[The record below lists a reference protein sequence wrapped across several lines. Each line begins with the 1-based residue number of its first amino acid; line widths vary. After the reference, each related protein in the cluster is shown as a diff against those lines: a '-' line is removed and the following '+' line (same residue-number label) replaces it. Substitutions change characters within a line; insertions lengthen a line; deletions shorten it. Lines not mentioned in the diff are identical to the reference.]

1 MKSFKKIIIPAL
13 SILILITS
21 SCSDPDKE
29 QADTILSGD
38 WQLVSSESVPF
49 SSEHDYFLSFRD
61 NKIYSM
67 HNRYGIK
74 IVDCYQKSYIIKNG
88 SIRFTHQSVD
98 QSIKFSINIQRD
110 TLKLYRNHKT
120 YRFIHA
126 ADKCQYDQHIM
137 NRNRYNLGQLKSK
150 QIDEASGMIVS
161 KNNPGVI
168 WTHNDSGSE
177 DRIFAIDYR
186 GNTLLEVW
194 LENVDLVDCE
204 DISIMDING
213 EPYILLADI
222 GDNKAVRDDICIYLI
237 PEVAVDTTR
246 KQQSIS
252 LTTITRI
259 PVQLGSARRD
269 AETLVTLPDN
279 DIMIISKREKNV
291 HVYRE
296 NLNNLVNG
304 RLILDKITE
313 LPYYNIVAGDF
324 HEPTGSLLIKD
335 YGNVYTMLI
344 DNGIPNIY
352 TAKSHDYLPE
362 PQGEALSWDLY
373 GTGYFTLSEK
383 RNLTSVSLYYYP
395 YMPYWMR

>member
-1 MKSFKKIIIPAL
+1 MKSLSNTIVFAL
-13 SILILITS
+13 TILILITS
-21 SCSDPDKE
+21 SCNDSDKE
-29 QADTILSGD
+29 QAGTILSGD
-38 WQLVSSESVPF
+38 WQLVITEGVPF
-49 SSEHDYFLSFRD
+49 AAEHHYFLSFRD

-67 HNRYGIK
+67 HDRYGIG
-74 IVDCYQKSYIIKNG
+74 IVDCYQQPYTIKSG
-88 SIRFTHQSVD
+88 SIQFTHQSVD
-98 QSIKFSINIQRD
+98 QNIKFSINTQRD
-110 TLKLYRNHKT
+110 TLKLYHNHKT
-120 YRFIHA
+120 YQFIHA
-126 ADKCQYDQHIM
+126 TDKCQYDQHIM
-137 NRNRYNLGQLKSK
+137 NRNRYDLGQIQSK

-161 KNNPGVI
+161 KKNPGVI

-213 EPYILLADI
+213 KPYILLADI
-222 GDNKAVRDDICIYLI
+222 GDNNAVRDDICIYLI
-237 PEVAVDTTR
+237 PEVAVDTT
-246 KQQSIS
+246 KDDQSIS
-252 LTTITRI
+252 LTNITRI

-279 DIMIISKREKNV
+279 NIMIISKREKNV

-304 RLILDKITE
+304 KLILEKIKE

-324 HEPTGSLLIKD
+324 HEPSGLLLIKD
-335 YGNVYTMLI
+335 YGNVYTMLV
-344 DNGIPNIY
+344 DNGVPNVY
-352 TAKSHDYLPE
+352 TAKSHDYIPE

-383 RNLTSVSLYYYP
+383 RNLASVSLYYYP
-395 YMPYWMR
+395 YMPYWMQ